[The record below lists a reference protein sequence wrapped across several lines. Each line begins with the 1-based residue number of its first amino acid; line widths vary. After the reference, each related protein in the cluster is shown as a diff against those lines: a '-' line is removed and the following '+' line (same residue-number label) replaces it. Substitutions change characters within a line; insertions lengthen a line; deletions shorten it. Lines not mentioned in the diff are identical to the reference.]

1 MHPTEPD
8 RGSEIFLA
16 LVDLDFNPVVP
27 ADWVLEIQATCLNRD
42 LPARLPFGGG
52 QPRLQLREGSA
63 PLAAI
68 VCLTA
73 PTRTR
78 RPALG
83 RGTHWRLISHLN
95 LNYLSLVDGENGPE
109 MLRELLRLYD
119 FDDSPATRAMIDGVV
134 KIDTQQAMA
143 QVKAEDITA
152 LCRGLDVSLT
162 LDEDRFQG
170 QGLYL
175 FASVMERFFALY
187 APLNSFTR
195 LTLRTKRRQ
204 APIKIWLPRAGEKIL
219 V

>member
-1 MHPTEPD
+1 
-8 RGSEIFLA
+8 
-16 LVDLDFNPVVP
+16 
-27 ADWVLEIQATCLNRD
+27 
-42 LPARLPFGGG
+42 
-52 QPRLQLREGSA
+52 
-63 PLAAI
+63 
-68 VCLTA
+68 
-73 PTRTR
+73 
-78 RPALG
+78 LG
-83 RGTHWRLISHLN
+83 RGTRWRLISHLN

-143 QVKAEDITA
+143 QVKADGITA
-152 LCRGLDVSLT
+152 LCRVLDVSLT